1 MTTLRSVTLA
11 VTGGIAAYKCCE
23 LVRGLKKAGIDVH
36 VAMTAHAAAF
46 VGPVTFEALTATR
59 LPLRNGRPVLRV
71 RCPTSS
77 STVLAISS
85 S

>member
-36 VAMTAHAAAF
+36 VAMTEHAAAF
-46 VGPVTFEALTATR
+46 VGPITFEALT
-59 LPLRNGRPVLRV
+59 GHPVAL
-71 RCPTSS
+71 T
-77 STVLAISS
+77 
-85 S
+85 

>member
-36 VAMTAHAAAF
+36 VA
-46 VGPVTFEALTATR
+46 
-59 LPLRNGRPVLRV
+59 
-71 RCPTSS
+71 
-77 STVLAISS
+77 
-85 S
+85 